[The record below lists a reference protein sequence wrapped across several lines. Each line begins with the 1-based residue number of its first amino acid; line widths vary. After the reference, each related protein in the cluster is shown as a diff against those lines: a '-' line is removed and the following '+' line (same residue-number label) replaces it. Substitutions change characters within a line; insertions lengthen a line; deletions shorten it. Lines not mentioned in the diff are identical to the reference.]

1 MNADAFRH
9 LYGYHF
15 AQNHELWNKY
25 IVLLTYD
32 EFTRKMGYSY
42 ASVRDQFVHMI
53 GADDLWFSELQN
65 IAPLQPPAD
74 SGVDDREDIRAYWN
88 AVEKRMHSYL
98 QGLRDDMLPTTPI
111 QEPEDDRGL
120 IVWQVLLH
128 VINHG
133 TDHRA
138 QMLRFL
144 SDLGAKTEAQDYIFY
159 VYEHPL

>member
-15 AQNHELWNKY
+15 AQNHEVWNKY

-65 IAPLQPPAD
+65 IEPLKPPAD
-74 SGVDDREDIRAYWN
+74 AGTDDREGIRSYWG
-88 AVEKRMHSYL
+88 AVEQRMRQFLARL
-98 QGLRDDMLPTTPI
+98 QDDMLSDKPI
-111 QEPEDDRGL
+111 KEPEDDKNL
-120 IVWQVLLH
+120 LAWQVLLH

-144 SDLGAKTEAQDYIFY
+144 SDLGAKTESQDYIFY
-159 VYEHPL
+159 VYDHAL